1 MGDNKLMKRTSK
13 ELYDYETKRI
23 KKYLKEIDKILR
35 NNIEDKEDLARV
47 EHLIKWYGNARAI
60 KSKAYQEMNIKPLRL
75 WDVLKNKF
83 NEIKIIRR

>member
-1 MGDNKLMKRTSK
+1 MKRTSK

-60 KSKAYQEMNIKPLRL
+60 KSKAYQEMNIKPFGL
-75 WDVLKNKF
+75 WDMLKNKF